1 MTSMLNQILR
11 WIKQPKIWRFM
22 SFTSSVI
29 GLVCYAL
36 SSSFTSLFGNWNLL
50 KIILYTIYSSIISI
64 AILFSH
70 RWQNSNTSVRLK
82 AHLIFSVFI
91 ITNIYS
97 FFFDKVKGKPDLYNM
112 VSGSAFAFMSLGLS
126 QQSHFGFENNLLYF
140 FCGYVT
146 VQLMRIKLFLIIAGV
161 SFSYSLIMLHFYLH
175 SSIDQR
181 VQQDQ
186 DSASITQIPD
196 SSSVELTNTSAIP
209 VDSHRVNSDS
219 VALSENNDHEG
230 ISEPRVEGENEGII
244 RRIGIVRQ
252 PRVDGENEG
261 ISEPRVEGE
270 NEGVIHRNRIVR
282 QPRVEGENQGI
293 IRRNRRVKESRVVV
307 FQTASDAIDILDD
320 GYRWR
325 KYGMK
330 VVNRNPN
337 PRSYYRCI
345 HRYQGGC
352 YATKQV
358 ERASHNIRVVITTYW
373 GEHNHDIPLQLVEV
387 EAIQ

>member
-1 MTSMLNQILR
+1 
-11 WIKQPKIWRFM
+11 
-22 SFTSSVI
+22 
-29 GLVCYAL
+29 
-36 SSSFTSLFGNWNLL
+36 
-50 KIILYTIYSSIISI
+50 
-64 AILFSH
+64 
-70 RWQNSNTSVRLK
+70 
-82 AHLIFSVFI
+82 
-91 ITNIYS
+91 
-97 FFFDKVKGKPDLYNM
+97 M

-126 QQSHFGFENNLLYF
+126 QQSHFGFEVDLLYF

-186 DSASITQIPD
+186 DSASI

-209 VDSHRVNSDS
+209 VDSHRVND
-219 VALSENNDHEG
+219 LGHQQQNEG

-244 RRIGIVRQ
+244 SRIGIVRQ
-252 PRVDGENEG
+252 PRVEGENEG

-345 HRYQGGC
+345 HRFQGGC
-352 YATKQV
+352 NATKQV

-373 GEHNHDIPLQLVEV
+373 GEHNHDVPLQLVEV